1 MGQSLGGEERSVKR
15 VVKHVEIR
23 QWPWWAI
30 KNVLR
35 VRKRGRKADEEKKGK
50 KEKIERE
57 MSFFAEMMKIH
68 GYRAE
73 KFSFPPL
80 SFFPSLRSNSSS
92 TVSRAFD
99 TRRSE
104 NSRPFHPSFSLS
116 SHRKETSRLGF
127 SLPLSFYFSLSLFLS
142 TSLSPS
148 LSLPLSFYFSLS
160 LFLSPSFFLLLSLPL
175 AYLISPNV
183 FLPV

>member
-127 SLPLSFYFSLSLFLS
+127 SLSLPLSLFLSTSLSLSLFLS

-148 LSLPLSFYFSLS
+148 FFLPLFFYFSLS
-160 LFLSPSFFLLLSLPL
+160 LSLT
-175 AYLISPNV
+175 
-183 FLPV
+183 

>member
-127 SLPLSFYFSLSLFLS
+127 SLSLPLSLFLS

-148 LSLPLSFYFSLS
+148 FFLPLFFYFSLS
-160 LFLSPSFFLLLSLPL
+160 LSLT
-175 AYLISPNV
+175 
-183 FLPV
+183 

>member
-127 SLPLSFYFSLSLFLS
+127 SLSLPLFLFLS
-142 TSLSPS
+142 TSL
-148 LSLPLSFYFSLS
+148 SLS

>member
-1 MGQSLGGEERSVKR
+1 
-15 VVKHVEIR
+15 
-23 QWPWWAI
+23 
-30 KNVLR
+30 
-35 VRKRGRKADEEKKGK
+35 
-50 KEKIERE
+50 

-127 SLPLSFYFSLSLFLS
+127 SLSLPLSLFLS

-148 LSLPLSFYFSLS
+148 RLPNIAKR
-160 LFLSPSFFLLLSLPL
+160 FFARLTFDDASSQACKKRSVRRAHTQTGIHTYTHTMEAGQWIRATVARPD
-175 AYLISPNV
+175 SQNNSRPNV
-183 FLPV
+183 FYADVVENLSSGCAKWSGTEWRRMRNV